1 MENNNLDINEIEKS
15 KSVTMNALNY
25 GIIVGFIMIVYSVIL
40 YSFNMSEN
48 KILSFSSYI
57 FLIIGMYY
65 GSNKFRTLYSDGF
78 LSFSKSFKSNF
89 LIGLFASLLMVFW
102 TFIFF
107 QFIDTEMVTKI
118 IEKAQE
124 GMLERNPNMSE
135 DEMNM
140 GLKYVKMF
148 TSPLMMSIMGLIYNL
163 FFSVILS
170 LIIAI
175 FVKKEETSII

>member
-1 MENNNLDINEIEKS
+1 MENNNLDSNETQIS

-48 KILSFSSYI
+48 KILAFLSYI

-78 LSFSKSFKSNF
+78 LSFGKSFKSNF
-89 LIGLFASLLMVFW
+89 LIGLFASLVMVLW

-124 GMLERNPNMSE
+124 GMLESNPNMTE

-148 TSPLMMSIMGLIYNL
+148 TNPLMMAVMSLLYNL
-163 FFSVILS
+163 FFSVILG

-175 FVKKEETSII
+175 FVKKEESTII

>member
-1 MENNNLDINEIEKS
+1 
-15 KSVTMNALNY
+15 
-25 GIIVGFIMIVYSVIL
+25 
-40 YSFNMSEN
+40 
-48 KILSFSSYI
+48 
-57 FLIIGMYY
+57 
-65 GSNKFRTLYSDGF
+65 
-78 LSFSKSFKSNF
+78 
-89 LIGLFASLLMVFW
+89 
-102 TFIFF
+102 
-107 QFIDTEMVTKI
+107 MVTKI